1 MQGQSYLL
9 AVGIQVDQQLQ
20 DQAAGNLQHLEEV
33 AQGRVYPC
41 LPLVVLP
48 SVGLPLAYLSGGTV
62 VETSG
67 VACWVTAVLEASVA
81 GPLLEEGP
89 SGKAAGLQS
98 LVQQEGSAWGPGLQ
112 NINRGFG
119 EYMLDVIFLIRWYKS
134 VNSKLTIVAQV
145 HSTHLISELLPWRW
159 SRRGHAVVC

>member
-48 SVGLPLAYLSGGTV
+48 SVRLPLVVLLSVRLPLVVLPSVRLPLVVLQSVGLLLACLSGVTV
-62 VETSG
+62 VETSE
-67 VACWVTAVLEASVA
+67 VAFGVTAGLEVSAA

-89 SGKAAGLQS
+89 FGKAAGLQS
-98 LVQQEGSAWGPGLQ
+98 LV
-112 NINRGFG
+112 
-119 EYMLDVIFLIRWYKS
+119 
-134 VNSKLTIVAQV
+134 
-145 HSTHLISELLPWRW
+145 
-159 SRRGHAVVC
+159 